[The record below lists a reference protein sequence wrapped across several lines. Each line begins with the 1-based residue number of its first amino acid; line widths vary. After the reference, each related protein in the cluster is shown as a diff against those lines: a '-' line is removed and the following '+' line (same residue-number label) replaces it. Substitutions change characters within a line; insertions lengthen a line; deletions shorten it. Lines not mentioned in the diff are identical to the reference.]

1 METRSTASAYR
12 LFIPCFRPSID
23 FAGVL
28 GWIILKEMQLSRVIV
43 GLQALTLLSLPLDAQ
58 ARYRVTSDGE
68 WFHQEPGG
76 RRLARL
82 ARGAVVSVLGDQGDW
97 LRVSIDG
104 WIFGASVGSSPRAG
118 FDLAVT
124 RSPDENLRSAKG
136 GALVAK
142 LTEGFLLVRLSED
155 KPWVRV
161 KRDGW
166 VQRSGLAPVAEV
178 AAGRTAAGASDSGQ
192 GALTPGPRPAD
203 PSDSAAGTG
212 VQPARQTTVYRAPE
226 GPEAGSLAPETPL
239 RVLSRTGEW
248 SRVQLEGWV
257 KTSDLQDAPPG
268 VLVGVSAAELR
279 TDPERYAGQT
289 LRWTL
294 QFIATQ
300 RADDLRPDLPPGS
313 TYLLARGPL
322 PEHGFVYVIIPEAQ
336 RPAIETL
343 TSLAVIR
350 VIARVRVARSRFLG
364 NPVVD
369 LLSLEANE

>member
-1 METRSTASAYR
+1 MQ
-12 LFIPCFRPSID
+12 PSR
-23 FAGVL
+23 AV
-28 GWIILKEMQLSRVIV
+28 VA
-43 GLQALTLLSLPLDAQ
+43 LQAFAFLSLPLSAQ

-82 ARGAVVSVLGDQGDW
+82 ARGAVVSVLGEQGEW
-97 LRVSIDG
+97 LRVTIDG
-104 WIFGASVGSSPRAG
+104 WIFGSSVGPSPRAG

-124 RSPDENLRSAKG
+124 KTPDENLRSAPA

-142 LTEGFLLVRLSED
+142 LAEGFLLVRLAEE

-166 VQRSGLAPVAEV
+166 VQRSGLAPIAEV
-178 AAGRTAAGASDSGQ
+178 AARRSSDSTP
-192 GALTPGPRPAD
+192 AVLTPGPGPAPDAPANAGDSTRPGA
-203 PSDSAAGTG
+203 
-212 VQPARQTTVYRAPE
+212 QPARQTTVYRAPE
-226 GPEAGSLAPETPL
+226 GPAAGSLNPETPL

-248 SRVQLEGWV
+248 ARVQVEGWV
-257 KTSDLQDAPPG
+257 KTTDLQDAPPG

-279 TDPERYAGQT
+279 ADPERYAGQT

-300 RADDLRPDLPPGS
+300 QADDLRPDLPPGS
-313 TYLLARGPL
+313 TYLLTRGPL
-322 PEHGFVYVIIPEAQ
+322 PEHGFVYVVVPEAQ
-336 RPAIETL
+336 RAAVETL
-343 TSLAVIR
+343 APLAVIR
-350 VIARVRVARSRFLG
+350 VTARVRVARSRFLG

-369 LLSLEANE
+369 LLSLEVNE

>member
-1 METRSTASAYR
+1 
-12 LFIPCFRPSID
+12 
-23 FAGVL
+23 
-28 GWIILKEMQLSRVIV
+28 MQLSRAVAA
-43 GLQALTLLSLPLDAQ
+43 LQALTFLTVPLSAQ

-82 ARGAVVSVLGDQGDW
+82 ARGAVVTVLGEQGDW
-97 LRVSIDG
+97 LRVTIDG
-104 WIFGASVGSSPRAG
+104 WIFGTSVGPSPRAG

-124 RSPDENLRSAKG
+124 RTPDENLRSAPA

-142 LTEGFLLVRLSED
+142 LTEGFLLVRLSEER
-155 KPWVRV
+155 PWVRV

-166 VQRSGLAPVAEV
+166 VQRSGMAPVAEV
-178 AAGRTAAGASDSGQ
+178 AARRSASDSSPGVLTP
-192 GALTPGPRPAD
+192 GPAALTPGRRPG
-203 PSDSAAGTG
+203 DSTDASGAGA
-212 VQPARQTTVYRAPE
+212 QPARQTTVYRAPE
-226 GPEAGSLAPETPL
+226 GPAAGSLAPETPL

-248 SRVQLEGWV
+248 ARVQLEGWV

-279 TDPERYAGQT
+279 ADPERYAGQT

-300 RADDLRPDLPPGS
+300 QADDLRPDLPPGS

-322 PEHGFVYVIIPEAQ
+322 PEHGFVYVVVPEAH
-336 RPAIETL
+336 RAAIETL
-343 TSLAVIR
+343 VPLAIIR
-350 VIARVRVARSRFLG
+350 VTARVRVARSRFLG

-369 LLSLEANE
+369 LLTLEANE

>member
-1 METRSTASAYR
+1 
-12 LFIPCFRPSID
+12 
-23 FAGVL
+23 
-28 GWIILKEMQLSRVIV
+28 MQLSRAVV
-43 GLQALTLLSLPLDAQ
+43 ALQAVALLGVPLSAQ
-58 ARYRVTSDGE
+58 ARHRVTADGE

-82 ARGAVVSVLGDQGDW
+82 ARGAVVSSLGEQGPW
-97 LRVSIDG
+97 MRVTIDG
-104 WIFGASVGSSPRAG
+104 WIFGASVGPSPRAG

-124 RSPDENLRSAKG
+124 RAPDENLRSAPG

-142 LTEGFLLVRLSED
+142 LAEGFLLVRLSED

-166 VQRSGLAPVAEV
+166 VKKDALALVAEV
-178 AAGRTAAGASDSGQ
+178 AAGRTAAPDSSPSPSTPSRSAQDSGT
-192 GALTPGPRPAD
+192 G
-203 PSDSAAGTG
+203 SAGL
-212 VQPARQTTVYRAPE
+212 QPAHATTVYRAPD
-226 GPEAGSLAPETPL
+226 GPEAGMLAAETPL

-248 SRVQLEGWV
+248 TRVQLEGWV
-257 KTSDLQDAPPG
+257 KTSDLREAPAG

-279 TDPERYAGQT
+279 ADPDRYAGQV

-300 RADDLRPDLPPGS
+300 RADDLRPDLPPGA

-322 PEHGFVYVIIPEAQ
+322 PEHGFVYVVVPEAQ
-336 RPAIETL
+336 RGSIETL
-343 TSLAVIR
+343 TPLTIITVT
-350 VIARVRVARSRFLG
+350 ARVRVARSRFLG

-369 LLSLEANE
+369 LLSLEARQ

>member
-1 METRSTASAYR
+1 
-12 LFIPCFRPSID
+12 
-23 FAGVL
+23 
-28 GWIILKEMQLSRVIV
+28 MQLSRGIV
-43 GLQALTLLSLPLDAQ
+43 ALQALVLLALPLQAQ
-58 ARYRVTSDGE
+58 TRYRVSTDGE

-82 ARGAVVSVLGDQGDW
+82 ARGAVVSHLSEQSDW
-97 LRVSIDG
+97 VKVTIDG
-104 WIFGASVGSSPRAG
+104 WIFGTSVGPSPRAG

-124 RSPDENLRSAKG
+124 RTPDENLRSAPG

-142 LTEGFLLVRLSED
+142 LAEGFLLVRLAEE

-166 VQRSGLAPVAEV
+166 VQRSSLTAVAEV
-178 AAGRTAAGASDSGQ
+178 SGRAVGGTDTTDAAAPGSGVTAPASSGDSI
-192 GALTPGPRPAD
+192 D
-203 PSDSAAGTG
+203 
-212 VQPARQTTVYRAPE
+212 VQPIRQTTVYRAPE
-226 GPEAGSLAPETPL
+226 GPTAGTFAPETPL

-248 SRVQLEGWV
+248 ARVQLEGWV
-257 KTSDLQDAPPG
+257 KSDDLREAPPG
-268 VLVGVSAAELR
+268 VLIGVSAAELR
-279 TDPERYAGQT
+279 ADPERYQGQT

-322 PEHGFVYVIIPEAQ
+322 PEHGFVYVVVPEVQ
-336 RPAIETL
+336 RSAIETL
-343 TSLAVIR
+343 TPLTEIR
-350 VIARVRVARSRFLG
+350 VTARVRVARSRFLG

-369 LLSLEANE
+369 LLVLEARE

>member
-1 METRSTASAYR
+1 MRIASAY
-12 LFIPCFRPSID
+12 LLILSFRPSLV
-23 FAGVL
+23 FACEL
-28 GWIILKEMQLSRVIV
+28 RCIILKEMQLSRAVAV
-43 GLQALTLLSLPLDAQ
+43 LQALTFLNLPLYAQ

-82 ARGAVVSVLGDQGDW
+82 ARGAVVSVLGEQGEW
-97 LRVSIDG
+97 LRVTIDG
-104 WIFGASVGSSPRAG
+104 WIFSTSVGPSPRAG

-124 RSPDENLRSAKG
+124 RTPDENLRSAKG

-142 LTEGFLLVRLSED
+142 LTEGFLLVRLGED

-166 VQRSGLAPVAEV
+166 VQRTGLEAVAEV
-178 AAGRTAAGASDSGQ
+178 AARRAAADSSPD
-192 GALTPGPRPAD
+192 ALTPGPRPG
-203 PSDSAAGTG
+203 DSADAGAQALG
-212 VQPARQTTVYRAPE
+212 AQPARQTTVYRAPD
-226 GPEAGSLAPETPL
+226 GPEAGSLNPETPL

-248 SRVQLEGWV
+248 ARVQLEGWV
-257 KTSDLQDAPPG
+257 KTTDLQDAPPG

-279 TDPERYAGQT
+279 ADPERYAGQT

-322 PEHGFVYVIIPEAQ
+322 PEHGFVYVIVPDAQ

-343 TSLAVIR
+343 SALAVIR

>member
-1 METRSTASAYR
+1 
-12 LFIPCFRPSID
+12 
-23 FAGVL
+23 
-28 GWIILKEMQLSRVIV
+28 MQLSRAALA
-43 GLQALTLLSLPLDAQ
+43 LQAVACFALPLHAQ
-58 ARYRVTSDGE
+58 TRYRVTTDGE

-82 ARGAVVSVLGDQGDW
+82 ARGAVVTVLSEQGDW
-97 LRVSIDG
+97 LRVTIDG
-104 WIFGASVGSSPRAG
+104 WIFGSSVGPSARAG

-124 RSPDENLRSAKG
+124 RAPDENLRSAPA

-142 LTEGFLLVRLSED
+142 LAEGFLLVRLVEE

-166 VQRSGLAPVAEV
+166 VQRTGLSPVAEV
-178 AAGRTAAGASDSGQ
+178 AAGRAADSAPDSGR
-192 GALTPGPRPAD
+192 AITPGPGPGVDA
-203 PSDSAAGTG
+203 PTAGADSAG
-212 VQPARQTTVYRAPE
+212 VKPARQTTVYRAPE
-226 GPEAGSLAPETPL
+226 GPAAGSFAPETPL

-248 SRVQLEGWV
+248 ARVQLEGWV
-257 KTSDLQDAPPG
+257 RTDDLLDAPPG

-279 TDPERYAGQT
+279 TDPERFQGQT

-322 PEHGFVYVIIPEAQ
+322 PEHGFVYVVVPEAQ
-336 RPAIETL
+336 RTAIETL
-343 TSLAVIR
+343 TPLTVIR
-350 VIARVRVARSRFLG
+350 VTARVRVARSRFLG

-369 LLSLEANE
+369 LLTLETRE